1 MPPFEVWQ
9 KGNAMNIWNER
20 YAGEHYHFGTEPN
33 AFLLRQQH
41 RLKPGEQVLA
51 IADGEGRNGVW
62 LAQQGLQVVAVD
74 SSDVAIAKAKK
85 LSEQRGV
92 QLQFEL
98 ADLMEWDWGVDRYDV
113 VVGIFIQFAPPGVR
127 EQMFARIKQCL
138 KPDGLLLLEGYAPRQ
153 IANKTGGPSQ
163 VENLYTVE
171 LLREAFADMDII
183 ELRDYDAEI
192 EEGPGHK
199 GISAL
204 VDLVARKP
212 R

>member
-1 MPPFEVWQ
+1 
-9 KGNAMNIWNER
+9 MNIWNER

-33 AFLLRQQH
+33 AFLSRQKSL
-41 RLKPGEQVLA
+41 LKAGERVLA

-74 SSDVAIAKAKK
+74 ASDVAIAKAKK
-85 LSEQRGV
+85 LAQQRGV
-92 QLQFEL
+92 SVQFEL
-98 ADLMEWDWGVDRYDV
+98 ADLMQWDWGVARYDV

-127 EQMFARIKQCL
+127 EQMFERIKQCL
-138 KPDGLLLLEGYAPRQ
+138 KPGGLLLLEGYAPRQ
-153 IANKTGGPSQ
+153 IGYKTGGPSQ

-171 LLREAFADMDII
+171 QLREAFADMDIV

-199 GISAL
+199 GLSAL
-204 VDLVARKP
+204 VDLVARK

>member
-1 MPPFEVWQ
+1 MRARITILALSRMRFCHV
-9 KGNAMNIWNER
+9 KNA
-20 YAGEHYHFGTEPN
+20 
-33 AFLLRQQH
+33 
-41 RLKPGEQVLA
+41 RLKAGEQVLA

-85 LSEQRGV
+85 LAQQRGAEV
-92 QLQFEL
+92 QFEL
-98 ADLMEWDWGVDRYDV
+98 ADLLTWDWGVARYDV

-138 KPDGLLLLEGYAPRQ
+138 KPGGLLLLEGYAPRQ

-171 LLREAFADMDII
+171 MLREAFAEMEIV
-183 ELRDYDAEI
+183 ELRDYDAVI

-212 R
+212 EKT